1 MLPPSPQNTEQL
13 RLERER
19 IAREHTRAREQATK
33 HRESLQSQ
41 QEKLSALE
49 AQLSTE
55 KAQLNQLKTAL
66 EASLAEVQRI
76 EREQKAAQQS
86 TMELARGMGPLHQKE
101 KGLETQLAQID
112 QRLKSARQLPPTPGA
127 QSAPSA
133 FGALSPG
140 LSPPAAPAPSA
151 PAPAPSAPAAAPQL
165 VNDEGRAERFE
176 ASLEV
181 EVSETSQS
189 NFYTGFT
196 RNISEG
202 GLFIATAK
210 LQDIGSSITF
220 RLKIPPNSEMVEL
233 TAIVRWVREHH
244 PLNPD
249 IESGMGVQ
257 FINLT
262 EEIRVQIQRFIENQ
276 RESLFFDVD

>member
-1 MLPPSPQNTEQL
+1 MLPPSSQNTEQL

-19 IAREHTRAREQATK
+19 IAREHIQAREQATK
-33 HRESLQSQ
+33 HRENLQSQ

-55 KAQLNQLKTAL
+55 KAQLNQLKSAL

-76 EREQKAAQQS
+76 EREQNAAQQS
-86 TMELARGMGPLHQKE
+86 TMQLARAMGPLHQKE
-101 KGLETQLAQID
+101 KGLEAQLAQLD
-112 QRLKSARQLPPTPGA
+112 QRLKSAGPLPPTTG
-127 QSAPSA
+127 APSTPGA

-140 LSPPAAPAPSA
+140 LAAPAAPAPAA
-151 PAPAPSAPAAAPQL
+151 PAPAAPAAAPQL

-176 ASLEV
+176 ASLEI

-220 RLKIPPNSEMVEL
+220 RLKIPPSSEMVEL

-257 FINLT
+257 FVNLT
-262 EEIRVQIQRFIENQ
+262 EEIRAQIQRFIENQ